1 LWTTFFA
8 SMVIGVVESIL
19 TPFSGNLLFLGKMR
33 KMTPFVISVIAILW
47 ISRRRTVVLAG
58 REMQ

>member
-1 LWTTFFA
+1 
-8 SMVIGVVESIL
+8 MVIGVVESVL
-19 TPFSGNLLFLGKMR
+19 APFDGNLLFLGKMR
-33 KMTPFVISVIAILW
+33 KMTPFVVSVIAILW